1 LAAVLIVFPSGV
13 APNRFWRWVVRA
25 AIVTGPIVLIAALP
39 MLSAPPE
46 QLLGGPSS
54 VTFPGSGFIR
64 MLATGPIAA
73 FLPLGFVA
81 IVIRFVRARGV
92 ERQQMKWFVV
102 GAAVLAISTLVMVG
116 GSIVLGIE
124 DPIGHPIGY
133 ISIGIGTMAIPVS
146 AGIAILR
153 HGLYDIDRIISR
165 TFSYAIVTALLASL
179 FAALVIVPAQI
190 IGQRAAP
197 DYVIAGATLIV
208 AALIQPVR
216 RNVQDIVDRRFNR
229 RRYEAEHTIEAFQ
242 GRLREQ
248 IDIDAL
254 GAELREI
261 VGGTMQ
267 PNRVWLWV
275 KS

>member
-1 LAAVLIVFPSGV
+1 
-13 APNRFWRWVVRA
+13 
-25 AIVTGPIVLIAALP
+25 
-39 MLSAPPE
+39 M
-46 QLLGGPSS
+46 
-54 VTFPGSGFIR
+54 
-64 MLATGPIAA
+64 
-73 FLPLGFVA
+73 
-81 IVIRFVRARGV
+81 
-92 ERQQMKWFVV
+92 
-102 GAAVLAISTLVMVG
+102 
-116 GSIVLGIE
+116 
-124 DPIGHPIGY
+124 
-133 ISIGIGTMAIPVS
+133 
-146 AGIAILR
+146 
-153 HGLYDIDRIISR
+153 
-165 TFSYAIVTALLASL
+165 
-179 FAALVIVPAQI
+179 
-190 IGQRAAP
+190 
-197 DYVIAGATLIV
+197 IAGATLIV